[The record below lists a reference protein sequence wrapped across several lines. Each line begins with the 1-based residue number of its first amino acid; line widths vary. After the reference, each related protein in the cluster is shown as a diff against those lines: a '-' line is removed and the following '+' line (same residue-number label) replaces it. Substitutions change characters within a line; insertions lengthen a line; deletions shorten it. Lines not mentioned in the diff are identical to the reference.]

1 MTAISA
7 FEPRIVAFLC
17 NWCTYTGADLAGTA
31 RLQYP
36 ANVRIIRL
44 MCSGAVDV
52 SYVLKPLLDGAD
64 GVLIGGCHPG
74 DCHYQEGNY
83 KARRRVAILEE
94 SLSAMGLDTG
104 RVWLRWISASEGS
117 RFAETI
123 TQFTARLKEL
133 GPNPTRALWV
143 A

>member
-1 MTAISA
+1 MPDNG

-17 NWCTYTGADLAGTA
+17 NWCTYTGADLAGTS

-36 ANVRIIRL
+36 PNVRIIRL
-44 MCSGAVDV
+44 MCSGAVDS

-83 KARRRVAILEE
+83 KARRRIAILEE
-94 SLSAMGLDTG
+94 TLKAMGFDQD
-104 RVWLRWISASEGS
+104 RVMLRWISASEGGL
-117 RFAETI
+117 FAETI
-123 TQFTARLKEL
+123 KDFTEKMRAK
-133 GPNPTRALWV
+133 GPTPTKQLWAL
-143 A
+143 

>member
-1 MTAISA
+1 MTEAN
-7 FEPRIVAFLC
+7 FEPRIIAYLC

-52 SYVLKPLLDGAD
+52 SYILKPLLEGAD

-94 SLSAMGLDTG
+94 SLQVAGMDPR
-104 RVWLRWISASEGS
+104 RVWLRWISASEGA

-123 TQFTARLKEL
+123 TQFTTELKQL
-133 GPNPTRALWV
+133 GPNPTRELWSV
-143 A
+143 